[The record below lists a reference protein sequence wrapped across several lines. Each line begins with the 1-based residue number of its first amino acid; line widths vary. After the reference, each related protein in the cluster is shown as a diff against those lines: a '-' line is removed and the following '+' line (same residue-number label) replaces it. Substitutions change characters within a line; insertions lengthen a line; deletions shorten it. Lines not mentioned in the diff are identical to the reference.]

1 MPEQLV
7 QLGHIAWF
15 IVFPVLILVGLG
27 FMLQRVFGMD
37 MKTLVRLNFYVVV
50 PAVIY
55 VKVSTTQL
63 TGGDVFAIMGFH
75 LLCMACW
82 AVLTL
87 IVAQLRGIP
96 KDQRRAMVMASIFCN
111 SGNFGLPVQEMA
123 FRSRGYGDQAVA
135 MQVFVM
141 LTQNVTT
148 FTLGIFLAA
157 GSITRKAA
165 MQNLRHVLRF
175 PPLYAL
181 GAALLTISISKHLPQ
196 QTAEQWMHA
205 LSPIWQALNYMASG
219 FVVVALVST
228 GAQLAL
234 VKFGHKQYPVKW
246 TLFLRLIIG
255 PAVGLLLI
263 YLLGWEGRG
272 MYAQVL
278 LIGCASP
285 VSVNCVLMCI
295 EFDNHPD
302 YIAQSVFY
310 STFLSPITVTSTILL
325 AQLLF

>member
-1 MPEQLV
+1 MTQHLL

-15 IVFPVLILVGLG
+15 IVLPVLLLIALG
-27 FMLQRVFGMD
+27 YTLQKVFGMD

-55 VKVSTTQL
+55 VKVVTTQL
-63 TGGDVFAIMGFH
+63 TGKDVLALMGFH

-82 AVLTL
+82 AL
-87 IVAQLRGIP
+87 ITIAAAHLRGIP
-96 KDQRRAMVMASIFCN
+96 KDQRRAMIMGSIFCN

-123 FRSRGYGDQAVA
+123 FRSRGFGDQAVA

-157 GSITRKAA
+157 GSFTRKQALK
-165 MQNLRHVLRF
+165 NIRHILRF

-181 GAALLTISISKHLPQ
+181 AT
-196 QTAEQWMHA
+196 A
-205 LSPIWQALNYMASG
+205 LSTIAIGTYFPQPAQTMAHYLTPIWQALNYMADG

-234 VKFGHKQYPVKW
+234 VRFGHKKYPVKL
-246 TLFLRLIIG
+246 TLLLRLIIG

-263 YLLGWEGRG
+263 YLLGWQGRG
-272 MYAQVL
+272 LYAQVL

-302 YIAQSVFY
+302 YIAQAVFY
-310 STFLSPITVTSTILL
+310 STFLSPITVTGTILL
-325 AQLLF
+325 AQLLL

>member
-1 MPEQLV
+1 MMQHLLE
-7 QLGHIAWF
+7 LGHIAWF
-15 IVFPVLILVGLG
+15 IVLPVLVLIALG
-27 FMLQRVFGMD
+27 YALQKYFGMD

-55 VKVSTTQL
+55 VKVVTTQL
-63 TGGDVFAIMGFH
+63 TGSDVLYIMGFH

-82 AVLTL
+82 AVITL
-87 IVAQLRGIP
+87 LVAQLRGIP
-96 KDQRRAMVMASIFCN
+96 KDQRRAMIMGSIFCN

-123 FRSRGYGDQAVA
+123 FRARGYGDQALA

-148 FTLGIFLAA
+148 FTIGILLAA
-157 GSITRKAA
+157 GTFTRKQA
-165 MQNLRHVLRF
+165 MQNVKHILRF
-175 PPLYAL
+175 PPIYAL
-181 GAALLTISISKHLPQ
+181 AAALLTILIGKHYP
-196 QTAEQWMHA
+196 APSA
-205 LSPIWQALNYMASG
+205 NLSYYLTPIWQALNYMANG

-234 VKFGHKQYPVKW
+234 VKFGHKKYPVKW

-255 PAVGLLLI
+255 PVVGLLLI

-310 STFLSPITVTSTILL
+310 STILSPITVTSTILL